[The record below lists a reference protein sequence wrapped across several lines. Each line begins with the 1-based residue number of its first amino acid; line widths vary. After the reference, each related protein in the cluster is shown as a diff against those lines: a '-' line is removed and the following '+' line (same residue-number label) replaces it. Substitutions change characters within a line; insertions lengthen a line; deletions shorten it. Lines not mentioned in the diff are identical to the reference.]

1 MGRKILVIA
10 LREYNAAVRTK
21 AFVVSLVFLPVLMLG
36 NFAVQAMLRDKVDTG
51 TKHFAVIDHT
61 EGEGIFT
68 ALQAAAARRNET
80 ELRDPSGRQVKP
92 EYVLER
98 VPPPDSPD
106 ALPALRLEQS
116 DRVRRGELAGII
128 EIGPDVDQVA
138 PPAAEL
144 GEFDG
149 PGPEPNFD
157 ERLSVR
163 FQAHSHTSHE
173 FPAWLRRTVSDAV
186 KRRRCQAL
194 GLDAAKVD
202 EVRRPVPVLA
212 RELSARDPRTGE
224 VRDGAEANRMAS
236 FLLPTGLVMLMF
248 MMIFVGASPLLQ
260 GVLEEKSQRIAEV
273 LLGSVRPFPLMLGK
287 LLGTVGVAT
296 TLGTVY
302 LGGAY
307 LAVRHYGLADHLSP
321 QIIAWFL
328 VYQTLGVLLFG
339 SLFIAVGAACTS
351 AQEAQTLLMPV
362 MLVAM
367 IPLFVLVNV
376 ITEPNGP
383 LATGLSLF
391 PTATPTLMV
400 ARLSLSP
407 GLPMWQP
414 LLGVALVLLA
424 TLACVW
430 AAGRIFRVGLLAQG
444 QGAGFREMFRWVW
457 RG

>member
-1 MGRKILVIA
+1 MLRKILVIA

-36 NFAVQAMLRDKVDTG
+36 SFTVQALLRDKVDTSA
-51 TKHFAVIDHT
+51 KHFAVIDRT
-61 EGEGIFT
+61 EGEGVLA
-68 ALQAAAARRNET
+68 ALQAATRQRNET
-80 ELRDPSGRQVKP
+80 ELRDPSGKQVKP

-98 VPPPDSPD
+98 VAPADSEE
-106 ALPALRLEQS
+106 AQQALRLEQS
-116 DRVRRGELAGII
+116 ERVRRGELDGII
-128 EIGPDVDQVA
+128 EIGPDVDEAA
-138 PPAAEL
+138 PPAADL
-144 GEFDG
+144 PRFD
-149 PGPEPNFD
+149 GPEPNFE

-163 FQAHSHTSHE
+163 FQAHSHTAHE
-173 FPAWLRRTVSDAV
+173 FPEWLRHSVSAAV
-186 KRRRCQAL
+186 KERRCRRL
-194 GLDAAKVD
+194 GLSVAQVD
-202 EVRRPVPVLA
+202 QTVRQVPILE
-212 RELSARDPRTGE
+212 RGLSIWDPHEQKIRDGGE
-224 VRDGAEANRMAS
+224 VNRMAS

-260 GVLEEKSQRIAEV
+260 GVLEEKTQRIAEV

-296 TLGTVY
+296 TLGAVY

-307 LAVRHYGLADHLSP
+307 LGARHYGLTEYISP
-321 QIIAWFL
+321 QVMAWFL

-339 SLFIAVGAACTS
+339 SLFIAVGSACTS

-362 MLVAM
+362 MVVAM

-376 ITEPNGP
+376 ITEPNGA

-391 PTATPTLMV
+391 PTAAPTLMV
-400 ARLSLSP
+400 ARLALSP

-414 LLGVALVLLA
+414 LLGVVSVLLA

-444 QGAGFREMFRWVW
+444 QGAGFRDMMRWVW